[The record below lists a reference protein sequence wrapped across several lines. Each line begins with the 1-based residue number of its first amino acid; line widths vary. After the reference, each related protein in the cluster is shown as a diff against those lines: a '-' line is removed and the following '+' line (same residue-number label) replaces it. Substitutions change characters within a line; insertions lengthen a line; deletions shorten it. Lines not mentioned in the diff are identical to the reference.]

1 MDGTVV
7 VVGGTIVVGGRT
19 VVLGET
25 AGETVVL
32 CETVVLDR
40 TVDGTVIVDRVGWT
54 SPDGASTPA
63 RVAEVVG
70 AATGMDV
77 APHATASNRPPDQ
90 ATDRRADPIRDQLP
104 ERVVSQAPPTRTSA
118 PDTWTTPRVS
128 PRMAMPSTAATTG
141 TT

>member
-7 VVGGTIVVGGRT
+7 VVGGTVVVVGRT

-32 CETVVLDR
+32 DR
-40 TVDGTVIVDRVGWT
+40 TVDGTVVVDRVGWT
-54 SPDGASTPA
+54 SPDGASTPD

-77 APHATASNRPPDQ
+77 APHATASNRLPDQ
-90 ATDRRADPIRDQLP
+90 ATDRTADPIRD
-104 ERVVSQAPPTRTSA
+104 
-118 PDTWTTPRVS
+118 
-128 PRMAMPSTAATTG
+128 
-141 TT
+141 

>member
-7 VVGGTIVVGGRT
+7 VVGGTIVVVGRT

-32 CETVVLDR
+32 DR
-40 TVDGTVIVDRVGWT
+40 TVDGTVVVDRVGWT
-54 SPDGASTPA
+54 SPDGASTPD

-77 APHATASNRPPDQ
+77 SPHATASNRPPDQ

>member
-7 VVGGTIVVGGRT
+7 VVGGTIVVVGRT

-32 CETVVLDR
+32 DR
-40 TVDGTVIVDRVGWT
+40 TVDGTVVVDRVGWT
-54 SPDGASTPA
+54 SPDGASTPD

-90 ATDRRADPIRDQLP
+90 ATDRTADPIRDQLP
-104 ERVVSQAPPTRTSA
+104 ERVVSHAPPTRTSA
-118 PDTWTTPRVS
+118 PDT
-128 PRMAMPSTAATTG
+128 
-141 TT
+141 